1 MSQASEP
8 LLLLTGFEPF
18 GGETVNPAW
27 EIARSLDGSLI
38 EGVRVRAWQLPCVF
52 GAALQALDEAL
63 QAHAPVLVLALGQAS
78 GRCDLSVERVAINV
92 DDARIPDNAGAQP
105 VDEPV
110 LPDGPAA
117 YFSTLPIKA
126 MVAGLRAAG
135 YPASVSQSAGTFVC
149 NHVFY
154 GLQHRLAGTAVRGGF
169 MHIPLLP
176 EQAARHPGQPSL
188 PLSTL
193 VEGTRLALALALR
206 TREDV
211 REQGGTIA

>member
-1 MSQASEP
+1 
-8 LLLLTGFEPF
+8 
-18 GGETVNPAW
+18 
-27 EIARSLDGSLI
+27 
-38 EGVRVRAWQLPCVF
+38 
-52 GAALQALDEAL
+52 
-63 QAHAPVLVLALGQAS
+63 
-78 GRCDLSVERVAINV
+78 
-92 DDARIPDNAGAQP
+92 
-105 VDEPV
+105 V
-110 LPDGPAA
+110 LPGAPAA

>member
-27 EIARSLDGSLI
+27 EIARSLDGALI

-52 GAALQALDEAL
+52 GAALRALDEAL
-63 QAHAPVLVLALGQAS
+63 RAHAPVLVLALGQAS
-78 GRCDLSVERVAINV
+78 GRCDLSLERVAINV

-110 LPDGPAA
+110 LPGAPAA